1 MGKLNKKSK
10 TMLDNLK
17 KMRELETVYVV
28 FSDETEAECDI
39 LCNFDLA
46 GDMLCVLFTRGEK
59 MEDGLLK
66 MYGVFY
72 DPKTDEVVLDNEMEE
87 DELQMIRQ
95 VMNQNLTRQD
105 EEKSPLCQLV
115 LDEVEEVQFVL

>member
-1 MGKLNKKSK
+1 MGKPNKKSK

-28 FSDETEAECDI
+28 FSDETEADCDI

-59 MEDGLLK
+59 LENGLLK
-66 MYGVFY
+66 TYGVFY

-95 VMNQNLTRQD
+95 VMDQNLVKED
-105 EEKSPLCQLV
+105 EENSPLCYLSV
-115 LDEVEEVQFVL
+115 DEVEEVQFVL

>member
-1 MGKLNKKSK
+1 MGKPNKKSK

-28 FSDETEAECDI
+28 FSDETEVDCDI

-46 GDMLCVLFTRGEK
+46 GDMLCILFTKGEK
-59 MEDGLLK
+59 LDGGLLK
-66 MYGVFY
+66 TYAVFY

-87 DELQMIRQ
+87 DEIHMIRQ
-95 VMNQNLTRQD
+95 VMDHNLTRQD
-105 EEKSPLCQLV
+105 EQNTPLCYLS
-115 LDEVEEVQFVL
+115 LDEVEEVQFVI